1 MSIATIKRELPDNY
15 YLLVE
20 ELQALLKKFG
30 CIEKMQF
37 FGVRAIITGNYYY
50 WKLRYNG
57 QNLLVRVPDQP
68 YSKKDKHET
77 YLVSFSNFFKIYWYF
92 SPTREL
98 REITITVKD

>member
-1 MSIATIKRELPDNY
+1 MSDSLKMELPDNY
-15 YLLVE
+15 YLIVDKLKG
-20 ELQALLKKFG
+20 LLKKFG
-30 CIEKMQF
+30 SLEKIQF
-37 FGVRAIITGNYYY
+37 FGVRAINTGNFYY

-68 YSKKDKHET
+68 FRIIDKHQT

-92 SPTREL
+92 APIEEL